1 MEKCGELL
9 PDYFSFVKGIVDSED
24 LSLNISREM
33 LQHDRQ
39 LRFIAKNIKNKIKR
53 ELQNLLKDDRKKY
66 EKFFQEFG
74 RQLKFGVYQDF
85 GANKED
91 LQDLLLFYSSK
102 EKKPVTLKE
111 YRERMPEEQ
120 KYIYYATGETIER
133 IDKMPQTELIRD
145 KGYEILYCTEDV
157 DEFALK
163 MLREYDGKPFRN
175 VEASDLGLED
185 EEKKKKAEA
194 DDKEYKKLFD
204 DMKKVLGDK
213 VKSVRASQRLK
224 THPVCFATEG
234 DITIEMEKVLKHM
247 PNNPGVKAEK
257 ILEINTE
264 HEVFK
269 ALVDAHGTEQK
280 TFELYTNILY
290 NQACL
295 IEGLPLEDPVQ
306 YTNDVCQI
314 MVK

>member
-1 MEKCGELL
+1 
-9 PDYFSFVKGIVDSED
+9 
-24 LSLNISREM
+24 
-33 LQHDRQ
+33 
-39 LRFIAKNIKNKIKR
+39 
-53 ELQNLLKDDRKKY
+53 
-66 EKFFQEFG
+66 
-74 RQLKFGVYQDF
+74 
-85 GANKED
+85 
-91 LQDLLLFYSSK
+91 
-102 EKKPVTLKE
+102 
-111 YRERMPEEQ
+111 
-120 KYIYYATGETIER
+120 
-133 IDKMPQTELIRD
+133 
-145 KGYEILYCTEDV
+145 
-157 DEFALK
+157 
-163 MLREYDGKPFRN
+163 
-175 VEASDLGLED
+175 
-185 EEKKKKAEA
+185 
-194 DDKEYKKLFD
+194 KEYKKLFD

-257 ILEINTE
+257 SLEINTE